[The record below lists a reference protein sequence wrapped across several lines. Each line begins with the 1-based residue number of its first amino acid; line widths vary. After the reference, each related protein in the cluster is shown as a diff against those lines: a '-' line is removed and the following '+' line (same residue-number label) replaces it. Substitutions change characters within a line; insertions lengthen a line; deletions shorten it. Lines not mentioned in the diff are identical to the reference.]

1 MPSPRAQSNP
11 VPQTSPEREPN
22 AGSLAPSRSRRFL
35 SSQTTTED
43 RLLLRPD
50 PRSARAAREF
60 VRRTCARWELDTVL
74 EPALLVV
81 SELVT
86 NAVHHARTRV
96 TVGLLLRTDHLLVE
110 VEDVDC
116 RPPVLQHNDRDAVG
130 GRGLIL
136 IDAVSRRW
144 GSQPCP
150 LGKVVWAELA
160 LTR

>member
-1 MPSPRAQSNP
+1 MS
-11 VPQTSPEREPN
+11 PQTTR
-22 AGSLAPSRSRRFL
+22 
-35 SSQTTTED
+35 ED
-43 RLLLRPD
+43 RLVLQPV

-60 VRRTCARWELDTVL
+60 VRRTCTLWELETVV

-86 NAVHHARTRV
+86 NAVRHARTGL
-96 TVGLLLRTDHLLVE
+96 TVGLRLRTDHLLVE
-110 VEDVDC
+110 VEDQDS
-116 RPPVLQHNDRDAVG
+116 RPPVLQHNDRDALG

-136 IDAVSRRW
+136 IDALSRSW

-150 LGKVVWAELA
+150 VGKVVWAELA

>member
-1 MPSPRAQSNP
+1 MPSPRPQSHPEPETNPEWESNP
-11 VPQTSPEREPN
+11 
-22 AGSLAPSRSRRFL
+22 GSLAASGGRRFL
-35 SSQTTTED
+35 SPQTTRED
-43 RLLLRPD
+43 RLLLQPE

-60 VRRTCARWELDTVL
+60 VRRTCTRWELDTVL

-86 NAVHHARTRV
+86 NAVHHAQTCV
-96 TVGLLLRTDHLLVE
+96 TVGLRLRTDHLLVE
-110 VEDVDC
+110 VEDQDR
-116 RPPVLQHNDRDAVG
+116 RPPVLQHNDRDALG

>member
-1 MPSPRAQSNP
+1 MPTPRQPSNP
-11 VPQTSPEREPN
+11 EPETNPER
-22 AGSLAPSRSRRFL
+22 GSNPGSIAASGVRRFL
-35 SSQTTTED
+35 LPKQTRED
-43 RLLLRPD
+43 CLQLPPE

-60 VRRTCARWELDTVL
+60 VRGTCTRWELEPVL

-86 NAVHHARTRV
+86 NAVLHAGTLVAMRLRA
-96 TVGLLLRTDHLLVE
+96 RTDHLLVE
-110 VEDVDC
+110 VEDEDS
-116 RPPVLQHNDRDAVG
+116 RPPVLQHNDRHAVS

-136 IDAVSRRW
+136 IDALSRRW

-160 LTR
+160 LSR